1 MNFELNSTKTKD
13 NNASFCLKNN
23 IINKDCNKLILNNE
37 LQNSEELKNNPEE
50 NEYLY
55 PTLNDPNFNIKIA
68 KKKEFSDTKYDGTI
82 RDIKDYVDKI
92 NNSEFELS
100 PHQAFTRNFMSFQ
113 TPYNSLLLYHGLG
126 SGKCHAKG
134 TPIMMSDGTIKLVE
148 NILEGEFLMGDD
160 SKPRKV
166 LSLARGKDKMY
177 TITQFK
183 GDKYTV
189 NQEHILCLK
198 DKTNKIIEISVNDYL
213 NLPEENKVHLKG
225 YKVEIEFPDKCL
237 PVNPYIVGLLYIDE
251 YNITKIHHN
260 YKCNST
266 YNRLELL
273 GGIIDAFGSYNS
285 TLNQFVIEVKSETL
299 SNDIL
304 FIVRSLG
311 FYGVLES
318 ELENRRYKI
327 FISGELSKIH
337 SKEFKYNKNIIDSDK
352 KDVLLTEI
360 DVKYVGEDE
369 YFGFTLD
376 GNGRYVM
383 EDFTVT
389 HNTCSA
395 IGVAEEMRD
404 YLNQM
409 GITKKI
415 IIVASPNV
423 QDNFKLQ
430 LFDERKLKL
439 VDGIWTIK
447 GCIGNKLLKEI
458 NPTNMKGLT
467 KEKVINEVKNLINI
481 SYSFMGYTQFSNK
494 ITKTAG
500 EGKETIRQKNL
511 QQEFN
516 NSLIIIDEVHNMR
529 ISDDN
534 ENATAA
540 KNLMYLVTVCQNIR
554 LLLLSAT
561 PMFNNYKEII
571 WLINLMNIN
580 DKRAFVNIKDIFDK
594 DGNFRKNKDGYE
606 IGKELLIRKVTGYI
620 SYVRGDNPYTFP
632 FRIYPDIFAPEHTFQ
647 SIQEYPKY
655 QLNCKKIPNDKKI
668 NKVSLYL
675 NKIGDIQNLGYQYV
689 MNRLR
694 KQEQKN
700 FLEKDTFGYTDLQIP
715 LECLNIVY
723 PVEDLENIILEPCEF
738 NNEEA
743 SNSELEIIPNYD
755 EADLEEDNNVP
766 AILDELSSQTQ
777 TQTQTQSSSN
787 KTSNKTSNKSSNK
800 SSTNSKSKSKSNRR
814 ESTLI
819 DSPIQSQTQTEIAS
833 TTPIQ
838 SQTEI
843 ASSSK
848 QSQTEIASTTP
859 IQSQTQTEI
868 ATPSL
873 EQSQTQTEIAT
884 PSLEQSQTEIA
895 SSSLKQSQAETEIA
909 TPSDLSSLE
918 EFEIEVPIKSKKKNN
933 KQVGGINIDYRL
945 LTGSLGLSNIMK
957 YTDSISP
964 AQKGSFE
971 YKNKHTNNRIF
982 SPKEIGKYSCKIKSI
997 CESIYNSQT
1006 NTVGKG
1012 IILIYSAYI
1021 DAGLIPLALALEEMG
1036 FVRYQ
1041 NSKAAYKT
1049 PSLFTNPPTEQVD
1062 VRTMKPKT
1070 DGKNNTDFKPA
1081 KYIMITGDPRL
1092 SPNNDLDVKAIT
1104 SDDNIDGSNIKVVL
1118 ISQAGSEGLDF
1129 KAVRQTH
1136 IMEPWYNM
1144 NRIEQITGRAVR
1156 NLSHKDLPLEE
1167 RNVEIFLHGTILDNP
1182 EEESVDLYI
1191 YRVAEIKAVQ
1201 IGKITRLLKQ
1211 TSVDCLINH
1220 EQSEFTT
1227 ENFKKIKENKNITQM
1242 LSDGKVI
1249 KHFEV
1254 GDVPNS
1260 AMCDYMETC
1269 EYKCLPEISID
1280 KLDVNF
1286 DSYSEKFMIVN
1297 SDKIIQ
1303 RIRELMKERY
1313 FYTKKELF
1321 SYLNT
1326 PKSYPTSQIYAALTQ
1341 MISDSSE
1348 YILDKYGR
1356 TGYLI
1361 NIGEYYLFQPSEL
1374 NYNNISIYDR
1384 SVPID
1389 YKHNMIK
1396 ININEDLIK
1405 GQRQRS
1411 MQDELKDEP
1420 KDELKDDESKD
1431 ESRDEPREL
1440 NDESNELRES
1450 KESNKSKGKSKNKNQ
1465 GNSILNEMIVNY
1477 DLAMST
1483 NKVSR
1488 GEENWYKYCGV
1499 VINKL
1504 QNEGESREFL
1514 EENLIEHMIES
1525 LMYNEKIELL
1535 NYLNIDC
1542 SNSNSNELLEK
1553 ERNKLVIKI
1562 KSYFCK
1568 QIIYNK
1574 NITGIILFDGSSRI
1588 NNIKVFILKNK
1599 QWKSAEPEDIRDL
1612 TPIINEKYKI
1622 KFNLNTFVG
1631 FIGFED
1637 KNKYMIFKVKDTSR
1651 PRNSGSRCD
1660 QAGKKKTL
1668 DVLNDI
1674 IGSEKYTKENTKGV
1688 VQQELC
1694 ILQEFILRNYERE
1707 HKDGKTWF
1715 LTNEM
1720 AIINEFF

>member
-166 LSLARGKDKMY
+166 LSLARGKDRMY
-177 TITQFK
+177 TITQVK

-213 NLPEENKVHLKG
+213 NLPEENKADLKG
-225 YKVEIEFPDKCL
+225 YKVEIDFPDKCL
-237 PVNPYIVGLLYIDE
+237 PVAPYTLGLIYIEE

-285 TLNQFVIEVKSETL
+285 ITNQFVIEVKNETL

-318 ELENRRYKI
+318 EPEPEPELELELDNRGYKI
-327 FISGELSKIH
+327 YISGELSKIH
-337 SKEFKYNKNIIDSDK
+337 SKNFKDNKTIVDSDK

-360 DVKYVGEDE
+360 DVKYIGEDE

-376 GNGRYVM
+376 GNCRYVM

-755 EADLEEDNNVP
+755 DADLEEDNNVP

-777 TQTQTQSSSN
+777 SSN
-787 KTSNKTSNKSSNK
+787 KSNKSSSNK
-800 SSTNSKSKSKSNRR
+800 SSSNNSNNSNKSNNSNNSNKSNKSSTSKRR
-814 ESTLI
+814 ESTLV
-819 DSPIQSQTQTEIAS
+819 DSLKPSQT
-833 TTPIQ
+833 
-838 SQTEI
+838 QTEI

-848 QSQTEIASTTP
+848 QSQTEIASSSSP
-859 IQSQTQTEI
+859 ILTH
-868 ATPSL
+868 
-873 EQSQTQTEIAT
+873 
-884 PSLEQSQTEIA
+884 TEIA
-895 SSSLKQSQAETEIA
+895 SSS
-909 TPSDLSSLE
+909 PSDLSSLE
-918 EFEIEVPIKSKKKNN
+918 EFEIEVPIKSKKNNNNKNNN

-971 YKNKHTNNRIF
+971 YKNKNINNRIF

-1021 DAGLIPLALALEEMG
+1021 DAGLIPVALALEEMG

-1070 DGKNNTDFKPA
+1070 DGKNTTDFKPA

-1104 SDDNIDGSNIKVVL
+1104 NDDNIDGNNIKVVL

-1167 RNVEIFLHGTILDNP
+1167 RNVEIFLH
-1182 EEESVDLYI
+1182 
-1191 YRVAEIKAVQ
+1191 
-1201 IGKITRLLKQ
+1201 
-1211 TSVDCLINH
+1211 
-1220 EQSEFTT
+1220 
-1227 ENFKKIKENKNITQM
+1227 
-1242 LSDGKVI
+1242 
-1249 KHFEV
+1249 
-1254 GDVPNS
+1254 
-1260 AMCDYMETC
+1260 
-1269 EYKCLPEISID
+1269 
-1280 KLDVNF
+1280 
-1286 DSYSEKFMIVN
+1286 
-1297 SDKIIQ
+1297 
-1303 RIRELMKERY
+1303 
-1313 FYTKKELF
+1313 
-1321 SYLNT
+1321 
-1326 PKSYPTSQIYAALTQ
+1326 
-1341 MISDSSE
+1341 
-1348 YILDKYGR
+1348 
-1356 TGYLI
+1356 
-1361 NIGEYYLFQPSEL
+1361 
-1374 NYNNISIYDR
+1374 
-1384 SVPID
+1384 
-1389 YKHNMIK
+1389 
-1396 ININEDLIK
+1396 
-1405 GQRQRS
+1405 
-1411 MQDELKDEP
+1411 
-1420 KDELKDDESKD
+1420 
-1431 ESRDEPREL
+1431 
-1440 NDESNELRES
+1440 
-1450 KESNKSKGKSKNKNQ
+1450 
-1465 GNSILNEMIVNY
+1465 
-1477 DLAMST
+1477 
-1483 NKVSR
+1483 
-1488 GEENWYKYCGV
+1488 
-1499 VINKL
+1499 
-1504 QNEGESREFL
+1504 
-1514 EENLIEHMIES
+1514 
-1525 LMYNEKIELL
+1525 
-1535 NYLNIDC
+1535 
-1542 SNSNSNELLEK
+1542 
-1553 ERNKLVIKI
+1553 
-1562 KSYFCK
+1562 
-1568 QIIYNK
+1568 
-1574 NITGIILFDGSSRI
+1574 
-1588 NNIKVFILKNK
+1588 
-1599 QWKSAEPEDIRDL
+1599 
-1612 TPIINEKYKI
+1612 
-1622 KFNLNTFVG
+1622 
-1631 FIGFED
+1631 
-1637 KNKYMIFKVKDTSR
+1637 
-1651 PRNSGSRCD
+1651 
-1660 QAGKKKTL
+1660 
-1668 DVLNDI
+1668 
-1674 IGSEKYTKENTKGV
+1674 
-1688 VQQELC
+1688 
-1694 ILQEFILRNYERE
+1694 
-1707 HKDGKTWF
+1707 
-1715 LTNEM
+1715 
-1720 AIINEFF
+1720 